1 MKGSVMTSLTTNRT
15 STVRPLKALLIS
27 GWQTSR
33 RDTVT
38 RVALA
43 TVYCGLVVILSG
55 LYRVTPFERFSD
67 NPAITYQ
74 TAVWYMAITELV
86 AIAVWTQ
93 FREVREEVIN
103 HQFSGLLLLPIS
115 YVALKSGEWLGR
127 CLENMVRFVLIGGLL
142 AWFLTGVFPFALTSL
157 PGLFLSLALAAVI
170 FNLLHLL
177 VGLTEVWGAHA
188 RPTFLIVQKLLF
200 LLGGLLYPL
209 DIYPDWLERI
219 AWATPFP
226 AILYGPGSFAFGD
239 HGVGAMRLLA
249 LQIFWIFVLG
259 GLATLVLRAAKA
271 KIGRDGD

>member
-1 MKGSVMTSLTTNRT
+1 MTSLTTNRT